1 MIEVYKYEE
10 TDLDR
15 MTFNRWAWPLKSK
28 KQIKFIKKYLL
39 QTFAFTVYDVTK
51 DKPVAVIAFHFYG
64 KGIAYGMLIGDKEY
78 SKNPKYTIVTKCFWE
93 KLIKNYKI
101 EYAQT
106 VSEDTP
112 ELNKWHEFL
121 GFHKEKSLPGHLR
134 GRDFILWSM

>member
-39 QTFAFTVYDVTK
+39 QAFAFTVYDVTK
-51 DKPVAVIAFHFYG
+51 DKPVAIIAFHFYG

-93 KLIKNYKI
+93 KLIKNYKLLCSI
-101 EYAQT
+101 PT
-106 VSEDTP
+106 STNM
-112 ELNKWHEFL
+112 LL
-121 GFHKEKSLPGHLR
+121 M
-134 GRDFILWSM
+134 I

>member
-39 QTFAFTVYDVTK
+39 QAFAFTVYDVTK
-51 DKPVAVIAFHFYG
+51 DNPVAIIAFHFYG

>member
-15 MTFNRWAWPLKSK
+15 ITFNRWAWPLKSK

-39 QTFAFTVYDVTK
+39 QAFAFTVYDVTK
-51 DKPVAVIAFHFYG
+51 DKPFAIIAFHFYG
-64 KGIAYGMLIGDKEY
+64 KCIAYGMLIGDNEY

-101 EYAQT
+101 EYSQT

>member
-39 QTFAFTVYDVTK
+39 QAFAFTVYDVIK
-51 DKPVAVIAFHFYG
+51 DKPVAVLAFHFYNA
-64 KGIAYGMLIGDKEY
+64 GIAYGMVIGDKEF
-78 SKNPKYTIVTKCFWE
+78 SKNPKYAIITKRFMA
-93 KLIKNYKI
+93 KLIKDYKI
-101 EYAQT
+101 EYLQT
-106 VSEDTP
+106 VSEDVP